1 MILFIA
7 IRIRAD
13 KNSKKLFFV
22 PTKYATKPN
31 I

>member
-1 MILFIA
+1 MILFIT

-13 KNSKKLFFV
+13 KNSKNSFFV
-22 PTKYATKPN
+22 PTKSAIKPN